1 GQYIGQGARVAEV
14 MQADALQG
22 QIHPIPDARMEPS
35 RPVERLLAVNLV
47 AGEDHHPANRV
58 TDRLKRLDL
67 RSWERRQYRL
77 HREISLEGGDDR
89 VTGQPVLT
97 QRRTVV
103 QVP

>member
-1 GQYIGQGARVAEV
+1 
-14 MQADALQG
+14 
-22 QIHPIPDARMEPS
+22 
-35 RPVERLLAVNLV
+35 ERLLAVNLV

-103 QVP
+103 QVPIGSDGVEVKPRPVRQRFAPQDLVVAAQRRAVRVRILA